1 MKIKVKIAPTNTQ
14 TIKISTEFIKLDAL
28 LKYAS
33 IAMTGGEAKIY
44 ISEGLIR
51 VNGDI
56 CTERGKKIRPGDVVT
71 FEDNELIISSEN

>member
-1 MKIKVKIAPTNTQ
+1 MKINVRVAKKNTQ
-14 TIKISTEFIKLDAL
+14 NIRISTDFIKLDAL

-33 IAMTGGEAKIY
+33 IAMTGGEAKLY
-44 ISEGLIR
+44 ISDGLVR

-71 FEDNELIISSEN
+71 FENEELIISRD